1 MCLLHWARNC
11 AKYLNYLIASAKK
24 TLCMICIP
32 KITKLVTQ

>member
-11 AKYLNYLIASAKK
+11 VKYLNYLITSAKK